1 MLAGITLAA
10 VSIPVA
16 LGYAKIAGMPVVT
29 GLYTLLLPMA
39 VFAVLGSSRH
49 LVVGADSATAAILGA
64 ALAGLAVA
72 GSPQYVRLAGLAA
85 LLAGGLLLLA
95 RLARLGFLAN
105 FLSRT
110 VLVGFLTGVGIQVAA
125 GQLPDMLG
133 VTAAGKATPARL
145 LDIARALPQAH
156 AADLAVSAGVI
167 VIVLAARAV
176 SRKIPGLLIAVIAAI
191 IVSRAAD
198 LAGHGVAVLGPVP
211 RGLPHLGLPA
221 LGWHD
226 AAACSA
232 PQRRCS
238 SSSSPRAR
246 RPHAPTPGSTRRH
259 SARTPTWSAWAPP
272 TWPPRSPAPSSSTA
286 ARPRHRWPTARA
298 GAASWPSSPP
308 ARWCSS
314 SCSCSPGRWPSL
326 PIAALAAVVFLIAVG
341 LIDVRGMR
349 RILACRR
356 HEFAI
361 ALLTTA
367 AVVILGVEEGIV
379 LAVVASVIDHLRHSY
394 HPLNSVLVKSPAGH
408 WQPAP
413 VQPGARTEEGLVVY
427 RFGTSLYYANASRL
441 IDDVTALAAQG
452 SPLRWMVLDGA
463 AIGDVDYTAA
473 AVLTRVIEHLRK
485 RHIRFAVSSVL
496 GPVRKQLDR
505 YGISAA
511 LGPGAYYDTPGEA
524 LEAFHAAEGS
534 SASKRRSKAAQ
545 QSRTNQASDLEH
557 AYRVIDA
564 IMFARRPPQ
573 ELDAHSAGDHRTTG
587 ISGGQLARSLVSQ
600 MIRSSSI
607 FTCIPLLSGR

>member
-1 MLAGITLAA
+1 MATATAEVTVPDSGARSLRARLRAPPVLGGLLPVRRSEIAADVLAGITLAA

-29 GLYTLLLPMA
+29 GLYTLLFPVA
-39 VFAVLGSSRH
+39 VFAILGSSRH

-125 GQLPDMLG
+125 RQLPDMLG
-133 VTAAGKATPARL
+133 ITVADKATPARL
-145 LDIARALPQAH
+145 LDIVRALQQAH

-167 VIVLAARAV
+167 VIVLAARAIT
-176 SRKIPGLLIAVIAAI
+176 RKIPGLLIAVIAAI
-191 IVSRAAD
+191 IVSQEAD
-198 LAGHGVAVLGPVP
+198 LAGRGVAVLGPIP

-226 AAACSA
+226 AAVLI
-232 PQRRCS
+232 
-238 SSSSPRAR
+238 
-246 RPHAPTPGSTRRH
+246 G
-259 SARTPTWSAWAPP
+259 
-272 TWPPRSPAPSSSTA
+272 TA
-286 ARPRHRWPTARA
+286 ASMFVVILAQSAATSRA
-298 GAASWPSSPP
+298 YAGKYEEAFSQDTDLVGLGAANVAAALSGTFVVNGSPTQTQV
-308 ARWCSS
+308 ADSAG
-314 SCSCSPGRWPSL
+314 GRSQLAQLTTSAVVLLVLLLFTGPLGYL
-326 PIAALAAVVFLIAVG
+326 PIAALAAIVFLIAAR
-341 LIDVRGMR
+341 LIDVAGMR

-356 HEFAI
+356 PEFAI

-367 AVVILGVEEGIV
+367 AVVVLGVEEGIV

-394 HPLNSVLVKSPAGH
+394 SPRSSVLVKSPAGH

-413 VQPGARTEEGLVVY
+413 VLPGARTEEGLVIY

-441 IDDVTALAAQG
+441 IDDVTALAAHG
-452 SPLRWMVLDGA
+452 SPLRWMILDAA

-485 RHIRFAVSSVL
+485 RHIRFAVSTVL
-496 GPVRKQLDR
+496 GPVREQLDR
-505 YGISAA
+505 YGIGAA

-524 LEAFHAAEGS
+524 LEAFHAAEEIIG
-534 SASKRRSKAAQ
+534 
-545 QSRTNQASDLEH
+545 E
-557 AYRVIDA
+557 
-564 IMFARRPPQ
+564 
-573 ELDAHSAGDHRTTG
+573 
-587 ISGGQLARSLVSQ
+587 
-600 MIRSSSI
+600 
-607 FTCIPLLSGR
+607 